1 LHTVRVNDVKG
12 VNRVNDKLTSLR
24 TKTPEEGFALAVKL
38 AQKGVEVTQPDESI
52 RKKLRP
58 KYSRNADSLIAA
70 SEVIAIH
77 FQTVAAAN
85 NYWQSAKYN
94 ININK

>member
-1 LHTVRVNDVKG
+1 MHSLTVNDVKG
-12 VNRVNDKLTSLR
+12 VNLVNDKLSTLR

-58 KYSRNADSLIAA
+58 KYSRNADSLITA
-70 SEVIAIH
+70 SQVIAIH

-85 NYWQSAKYN
+85 NYWQSSKFN

>member
-1 LHTVRVNDVKG
+1 M
-12 VNRVNDKLTSLR
+12 NDKLTSLR
-24 TKTPEEGFALAVKL
+24 TKTPEDGFALAVKL

-58 KYSRNADSLIAA
+58 KYSRNADSLISA
-70 SEVIAIH
+70 SQVIAIH

-85 NYWQSAKYN
+85 DYWQSSKYN
-94 ININK
+94 INLKK